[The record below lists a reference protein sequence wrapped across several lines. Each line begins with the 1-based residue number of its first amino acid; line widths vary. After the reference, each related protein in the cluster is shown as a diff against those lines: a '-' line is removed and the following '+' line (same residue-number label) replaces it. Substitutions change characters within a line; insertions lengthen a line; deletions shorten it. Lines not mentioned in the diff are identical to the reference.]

1 MNELEQIE
9 LITLLMSLSP
19 FEQKDVLRF
28 VRVRHAQKSYYA
40 RPITAREW
48 EQLTKWQKKKIMI
61 TLFIR
66 VQAYRRDW
74 IKEHLRQV
82 RRAETSIIIFFRS
95 FTPSGRAILREWRE
109 WQKNNQA

>member
-1 MNELEQIE
+1 MNELEKAE
-9 LITLLMSLSP
+9 LLNLLMALSP

-28 VRVRHAQKSYYA
+28 VRVRHAQNIYYA

-48 EQLTKWQKKKIMI
+48 ERLTKWQKKKIMI
-61 TLFIR
+61 TLFIHVR
-66 VQAYRRDW
+66 AYRKDW
-74 IKEHLRQV
+74 IKERLRQV